1 MEAGATVAEEKVA
14 VGREVVR
21 AVGAT
26 VEAVTGAEGRVVA
39 ARAEEAVEP
48 CRVDTGVAR
57 VAAGSVAAAVAAR
70 AEEAVVLCRVDTG
83 VTRVA
88 AVPTEDW
95 AASAVAT
102 VEPSSS

>member
-1 MEAGATVAEEKVA
+1 MAVARAAAE
-14 VGREVVR
+14 R
-21 AVGAT
+21 AV
-26 VEAVTGAEGRVVA
+26 GRVVA

-70 AEEAVVLCRVDTG
+70 AEEAVVPCRVDTG